1 MNSGAAMKWSRYF
14 GLVAIG
20 LCCWTSLPA
29 TAWPVFKPS
38 LSSGQVKQLPP
49 APPSTP
55 PPNRTRSGG
64 SLGDEAVCTAGD
76 QSVRA
81 LIPVENPVLTTAAH
95 PTFLFYV
102 PYGSEQ
108 VQYGEFSVLV
118 GVNEMQRLY
127 RTRFMLPAQP
137 GIVSIQL
144 PESPDYQLKEDTF
157 YHWYFKLACAG
168 HTTPNI
174 QVDGWV
180 QRVALTPDR
189 QRQIDSASPEVWYDA
204 LAQVAE
210 QRLTDPQNPALMTQ
224 WQNLLTTINA
234 TELIEMPIVGSVQL
248 QSE

>member
-1 MNSGAAMKWSRYF
+1 M
-14 GLVAIG
+14 VAIG

-29 TAWPVFKPS
+29 TAWPGFKPS
-38 LSSGQVKQLPP
+38 LSQPNLSSAQVKQLPP

-127 RTRFMLPAQP
+127 RTRFTLPAQP

-144 PESPDYQLKEDTF
+144 PESPDYSLKEDTF

-168 HTTPNI
+168 HTTPSI

-204 LAQVAE
+204 LAKVAE
-210 QRLTDPQNPALMTQ
+210 QRLSDPQNPALMTQ
-224 WQNLLTTINA
+224 WQNLLTIIDA
-234 TELIEMPIVGSVQL
+234 AELIEMPIVGSVQL